1 MSPKNPSS
9 FPLIRLRYIG
19 PYLLIFLFVPII
31 TVLAGKWIDSLLLLP
46 SFPPFPYNIIIGVS
60 FMLSGAAVGIKA
72 TRHLRRV
79 GKGLPWGAFDKQAQ
93 STILVTTGIYSHIR
107 NPITLG
113 YTLLP
118 FGMGLLFRSLGMT
131 IFIPLIILIIMII
144 RIKKYEEPQLEAR
157 FGKKYLEYKRKTP
170 FLVPRVLPLIL
181 GLFARQREK
190 IGENDPAT
198 S

>member
-1 MSPKNPSS
+1 MPPRNSS
-9 FPLIRLRYIG
+9 SLPTIRLRYIG

-31 TVLAGKWIDSLLLLP
+31 TILAGVWMDSIFLLP
-46 SFPPFPYNIIIGVS
+46 PFPPFPYNLIIGAS
-60 FMLSGAAVGIKA
+60 IMSSGAAVGIKA

-93 STILVTTGIYSHIR
+93 STLLVTTGIYSHIR

-118 FGMGLLFRSLGMT
+118 LGMGLLFRSLGMA
-131 IFIPLIILIIMII
+131 ILVPLIILVIMVI

-157 FGKKYLEYKRKTP
+157 FGEEYLEYKRTTP
-170 FLVPRVLPLIL
+170 FLVPRLLPLIYNL
-181 GLFARQREK
+181 EKTPALSDRE
-190 IGENDPAT
+190 
-198 S
+198 